1 MTRKAMVDQPK
12 SIHND
17 LPLFQRKTLLATTN
31 FPWKAAISK
40 MFNIDLE
47 KLRLVAFNPWRGC
60 KHNCS
65 YCWVK
70 PLIKRNK
77 SIKPDGDF
85 LNVELCSNV
94 LERLAVELP
103 KLSKSTVIIASTLTD
118 IFQPGLFHSLAL
130 SKLFKE
136 WVQALHGYK
145 VLFITKN
152 SDVMLYYNIF
162 DKENHVIGFTLT
174 GLENSNPH
182 KKDYEQSASGHL
194 SRIIATHITLK
205 EGFRAVFISLE
216 PYFIDPCDIIK
227 DFISRTNIDL
237 SKFFFTIG
245 TCNYSL
251 SDLWSKEDYFRFY
264 DETLFLRARH
274 NLNLWWK
281 DDAEKKIK
289 NWLAQKQHIIFCK
302 DCPEWLTPKDYG
314 NAALGCCMLSGVNTL
329 ADHFCETKEYQEQ

>member
-152 SDVMLYYNIF
+152 ADITFFHESF
-162 DKENHVIGFTLT
+162 DKKNHILGFTLT
-174 GLENSNPH
+174 GLQDWDPM
-182 KKDYEQSASGHL
+182 KKQYEPGSSSHSLRFTAVLLALMQ
-194 SRIIATHITLK
+194 
-205 EGFRAVFISLE
+205 GFRSAFISLE
-216 PYFIDPCDIIK
+216 PYFISPSELIK
-227 DFISRTNIDL
+227 EFLDLDLRKLNL
-237 SKFFFTIG
+237 SKLYFTIG

-251 SDLWSKEDYFRFY
+251 NDFWSKEDYLKFY
-264 DETLFLRARH
+264 DETLSLRDKYK
-274 NLNLWWK
+274 LNLYWK
-281 DDAEKKIK
+281 DDAVKKI
-289 NWLAQKQHIIFCK
+289 NAWLGQ
-302 DCPEWLTPKDYG
+302 
-314 NAALGCCMLSGVNTL
+314 ALLSEEGL
-329 ADHFCETKEYQEQ
+329 HQ